1 MKFTKNYLTVI
12 SPNSRSRRGKVGL
25 QHGGDALTEGLE

>member
-12 SPNSRSRRGKVGL
+12 SSNSRSRRGKVGL